1 MATRDYVATY
11 NSFVVGGS
19 TARQIDGEV
28 RRTLDNNFETTV
40 VEFDFI
46 TTASSDSAFATEV
59 LSCENAFRVP
69 RQDFTLTQAG
79 QTLISLKQ
87 SDNTGLDCAPSIT
100 KTGDPA
106 DTGRSIKYH
115 VRLEFGRPADNTNTS
130 GRRFSTITI
139 DYAPTRQRTV
149 TLDGMFTAL
158 STNGAIEQY
167 FASIAAFASTALTAI
182 DATATWEKIREPKVD
197 QNVSDKFCNF
207 TVVYKEILANQGP
220 NTLDQLELVDPTMLI
235 DVERFSWDSSE
246 DSGFTAGFGT
256 SGISSGGSP
265 GGMTQGDPGVNAG
278 STSPTVVMVGNPGGT
293 TTQSAFERPYLI
305 NVAYSVSVDKTI
317 TKDEITE
324 YKSIIRTVMMTAA
337 QTYAGGAGLTMVE
350 DKPEYDPYYNRINS
364 TMQFIA
370 YINNIIE
377 RHVTVADRTNPGT
390 AITGLWS
397 ASPYDYYDY
406 VGPGLKIRTV
416 LEEFVAIDTYN
427 GAVMAMIESLA
438 GTPPTSSPTTS
449 LGTNWRVLS
458 REPKGTS
465 IKRGISDG
473 GQTNYVA
480 SWAIET
486 ILQFGNFRSANQNTA
501 GTVNGGVAT

>member
-1 MATRDYVATY
+1 MSRDYKIIYGA
-11 NSFVVGGS
+11 FQVGGLLG
-19 TARQIDGEV
+19 RQIDGEV

-40 VEFDFI
+40 MEFDFI
-46 TTASSDSAFATEV
+46 TGGTDAASFATEC
-59 LSCENAFRVP
+59 LACENAFRIP
-69 RQDFTLTQAG
+69 RQDLVFTQGLST
-79 QTLISLKQ
+79 IESLKQ
-87 SDNTGLDCAPSIT
+87 SDNTGLDCIPSIT

-106 DTGRSIKYH
+106 DTGLSIKYH
-115 VRLEFGRPADNTNTS
+115 VRLEFGRPADNTSTS

-158 STNGAIEQY
+158 SANGAIEQY
-167 FASIAAFASTALTAI
+167 FSAIAAFASTALTAI
-182 DATATWEKIREPKVD
+182 DANATWEKIREPKVD
-197 QNVSDKFCNF
+197 QNISDKFCNF

-220 NTLDQLELVDPTMLI
+220 NTLDQTELIDPIMLI
-235 DVERFSWDSSE
+235 DVERFSWDSSD

-256 SGISSGGSP
+256 SGISAGGSSGGMQP
-265 GGMTQGDPGVNAG
+265 GPPGNNSG
-278 STSPTVVMVGNPGGT
+278 NDGTIVMVGGPGST
-293 TTQSAFERPYLI
+293 TTSSSFERPYLI

-324 YKSIIRTVMMTAA
+324 YKSIIRTVMMNAA

-364 TMQFIA
+364 AMQFIA
-370 YINNIIE
+370 YINTLVE
-377 RHVTVADRTNPGT
+377 RHVTISDRTNPGT
-390 AITGLWS
+390 SITGLWS
-397 ASPYDYYDY
+397 ASPFDYYDFI
-406 VGPGLKIRTV
+406 GQGLKIRTV

-427 GAVMAMIESLA
+427 GAVMAMMESLA
-438 GTPPTSSPTTS
+438 GTPPTSSPATS
-449 LGTNWRVLS
+449 LGTNWRLLS

-473 GQTNYVA
+473 GQTSYIA

-486 ILQFGNFRSANQNTA
+486 ILQFGNFRTANQNTA